1 MGLGG
6 RAAQY
11 TRARGQRSLIRYLCR
26 GECRGSVEE
35 WRPLGERAGMDTGR
49 PGECRPVGRTRSD
62 HTPYREPDPL
72 PTGWRSSGGAEWRGS
87 RWVGRG
93 ASGGEESG
101 NCQRRRCVGCGCRGW
116 LSEAR
121 DCSLLLDQLGGGG
134 GGGRGEGGGVTLG
147 VWSGGT

>member
-6 RAAQY
+6 GAAQY

-35 WRPLGERAGMDTGR
+35 CRPLGERAGMDTGR
-49 PGECRPVGRTRSD
+49 PGECRPVGRTHSD
-62 HTPYREPDPL
+62 HTPFDHTPCREPDPL
-72 PTGWRSSGGAEWRGS
+72 PTDWRSSGGAEWRGS

-93 ASGGEESG
+93 ASGGEEPG
-101 NCQRRRCVGCGCRGW
+101 NRQRRRCVGCGCRGR

-121 DCSLLLDQLGGGG
+121 DRSLLLDQL
-134 GGGRGEGGGVTLG
+134 GEGGGVTLG